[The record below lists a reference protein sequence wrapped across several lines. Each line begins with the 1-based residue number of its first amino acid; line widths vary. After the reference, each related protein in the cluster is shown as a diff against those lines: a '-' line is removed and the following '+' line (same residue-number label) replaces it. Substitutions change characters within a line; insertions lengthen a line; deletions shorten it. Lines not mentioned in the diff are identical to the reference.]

1 MIAHAIFGSNLF
13 NMIKNLI
20 KKIFSKAGYELKK
33 ITRNENVPVYIR
45 LYGHESVS
53 NKRFYNVGAGSFSH
67 SCWTNIDLYN
77 EHFEKYYKGVSKGI
91 NYDLFLLKPL
101 PLEDNSACLFY
112 CSHTIEHVTNDAVQ
126 NLLNESYRILRPGG
140 IIRLVCPDI
149 DLQYRAWRENDR
161 DYFYWLQYY
170 TKPEE
175 YERADLNQRLDK
187 ASLAQIFLEDFASS
201 VSTLHITG
209 PEKRITDEELERLF
223 KEMSYE
229 DALDYCISKCPVE
242 IQKKHPGQHLN
253 WFNEK
258 KLSQML
264 GRAGFREVRRSAYGQ
279 SFAPVMRDTDYFDT
293 NMPKV
298 SLYVEARK

>member
-1 MIAHAIFGSNLF
+1 
-13 NMIKNLI
+13 MIKSLI
-20 KKIFSKAGYELKK
+20 KKFFSKAGYELKK
-33 ITRNENVPVYIR
+33 ITRSENVPMYDR
-45 LYGHESVS
+45 LYGKESVDK
-53 NKRFYNVGAGSFSH
+53 KRFYNIGAGSFSH
-67 SCWTNIDLYN
+67 SCWTNVDLYN
-77 EHFEKYYKGVSKGI
+77 EHFDKYYKGVPKGI
-91 NYDLFLLKPL
+91 NYDLFSLAPI
-101 PLEDNSACLFY
+101 PVESNTAEMVY
-112 CSHTIEHVTNDAVQ
+112 CSHTIEHVTNEAVQ
-126 NLLNESYRILRPGG
+126 NLLNESYRILKPEG
-140 IIRLVCPDI
+140 IIRLVTPNI
-149 DLQYRAWRENDR
+149 DLQYRAWKENDR

-175 YERADLNQRLDK
+175 FERVDLNQPLNK

-209 PEKRITDEELERLF
+209 PEKRISDEELEKIF

-258 KLSQML
+258 KLTQML
-264 GRAGFREVRRSAYGQ
+264 SKAGFSEIWRSSYGQ

-298 SLYVEARK
+298 SLYMEARK